1 MIEIYDKYN
10 RPPSF
15 KEKGG
20 GKRVTESAG
29 YIPTHIQIAQFRLAG
44 QRLGEWRREKFDY
57 GPGEKLPE
65 ELITDPFRDRGL
77 DMAEATAIENY
88 TKARITKQAEDAK
101 KAKLEAEKE
110 VDKPEVKSDGMA

>member
-10 RPPSF
+10 RPNSK

-20 GKRVTESAG
+20 GKRITEAAG
-29 YIPTHIQIAQFRLAG
+29 YIPTNIQIAQFRLAG

-57 GPGEKLPE
+57 ESDKELPE

-77 DMAEATAIENY
+77 DMADATAISNY
-88 TKARITKQAEDAK
+88 TKARLNNQAADAK
-101 KAKLEAEKE
+101 QKKLEAEKQA
-110 VDKPEVKSDGMA
+110 DKHEVKPDGLA